1 MVRPLATILCTMAL
15 GACKPPPEPDYEETF
30 AGPYDVVR
38 VATDGGRVDVSP
50 GDGDSVTM
58 EFLPSGSDGW
68 TTAEEGSELVLTGV
82 CFGEE
87 EAGCSGGFLLT
98 VPADQELV
106 IDTDNGEVAFQPGL
120 TGKLDAQTATGSIT
134 FVDSGAVDAA
144 VLTGTGEVRAVFVE
158 EPEALSFDSGSSLLS
173 VALPAGRYTLDL
185 DTLGN
190 TAVADE
196 IVDGN
201 GPPVRLHSGT
211 GDIDLF
217 ASN

>member
-1 MVRPLATILCTMAL
+1 
-15 GACKPPPEPDYEETF
+15 
-30 AGPYDVVR
+30 
-38 VATDGGRVDVSP
+38 VSP

-68 TTAEEGSELVLTGV
+68 TTAEDGGELVLTGV

-87 EAGCSGGFLLT
+87 SRVLGR
-98 VPADQELV
+98 VPAHR
-106 IDTDNGEVAFQPGL
+106 ARRPGAGDRHRQRRGRVPARL

-158 EPEALSFDSGSSLLS
+158 EPKALSFDSGSSLLS

-201 GPPVRLHSGT
+201 GPSIRLHSGT

-217 ASN
+217 SSN